1 MLRSIM
7 RFLRRL
13 MVALKAITAQ
23 SIAGGIAGLV
33 VRYGES
39 EAYPARRRGAALD
52 FIIRRTGKR

>member
-1 MLRSIM
+1 
-7 RFLRRL
+7 